1 PICLTLVR
9 SMILTWGPP
18 PGPAPVTISAFPSPV
33 KSAAAT
39 HTPPTNPGANAKK
52 LASSAPDTPSNTL
65 TCGPPPAQALVTM
78 SSTPSPVTSAVAT
91 RMPLVNPGSYAWM
104 LNLSVP
110 SGLNAL
116 KLGGP
121 PGPAATAYSSSVT
134 RRAFENS
141 DVSPLFKF
149 VAVAV
154 TNFPARLPAATATG
168 VNT

>member
-1 PICLTLVR
+1 
-9 SMILTWGPP
+9 
-18 PGPAPVTISAFPSPV
+18 
-33 KSAAAT
+33 
-39 HTPPTNPGANAKK
+39 
-52 LASSAPDTPSNTL
+52 
-65 TCGPPPAQALVTM
+65 
-78 SSTPSPVTSAVAT
+78 
-91 RMPLVNPGSYAWM
+91 

-168 VNT
+168 VNTPDGGIWIVCDVRKVSPSPKPLGSAAELEKNSNR